1 MKGETEFLVL
11 ANFSH
16 LWEHLEKFWG
26 GSLLGGR
33 VKLPPLLFLKVQWAQ
48 VPFVE

>member
-11 ANFSH
+11 ENFNH

-26 GSLLGGR
+26 GSLLEGGG
-33 VKLPPLLFLKVQWAQ
+33 
-48 VPFVE
+48 